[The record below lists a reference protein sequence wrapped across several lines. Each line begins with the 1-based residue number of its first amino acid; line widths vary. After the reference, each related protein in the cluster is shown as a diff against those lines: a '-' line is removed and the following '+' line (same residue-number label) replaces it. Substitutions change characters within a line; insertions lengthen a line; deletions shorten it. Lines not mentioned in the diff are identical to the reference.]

1 MKMLKTLFMVSISLI
16 IMISMTNII
25 YAEQTDDELITVS
38 EILDE
43 FDNEA
48 LISSDEF
55 IEYGDDYFIQ
65 ELKMLNDALSKT
77 ISKIDEI
84 PDISNHKIIVGFN
97 IANEKVVDIAETE
110 DGILYA
116 IFYTANRT
124 YKFDDS
130 ALLDFFYKNIYKA
143 SGINLENS

>member
-1 MKMLKTLFMVSISLI
+1 MKMLKTLFIVSISLI
-16 IMISMTNII
+16 IMVSMTNII
-25 YAEQTDDELITVS
+25 YAEQTDDEI
-38 EILDE
+38 IDE

-48 LISSDEF
+48 LISSIEF
-55 IEYGDDYFIQ
+55 IEYDDYFIQ

-77 ISKIDEI
+77 ISKIDET
-84 PDISNHKIIVGFN
+84 PDISNHKIIIGFN
-97 IANEKVVDIAETE
+97 IANEKVVDITETE

>member
-1 MKMLKTLFMVSISLI
+1 MKMLKTLFIVSISLI
-16 IMISMTNII
+16 IMVSMTNII
-25 YAEQTDDELITVS
+25 YAEQTDDEI
-38 EILDE
+38 IDE

-48 LISSDEF
+48 LISSIEF
-55 IEYGDDYFIQ
+55 IEYDDYFIQ

-77 ISKIDEI
+77 ISKIDET
-84 PDISNHKIIVGFN
+84 PDISNHKIIIGFN
-97 IANEKVVDIAETE
+97 IANEKVVDITETE

-124 YKFDDS
+124 YKFDGS